1 MALCKLG
8 SIATLV
14 VAIPLAA
21 GCSKNSTPPP
31 TSPTTRATVGIA
43 AISVVGERAS
53 AGGYTYRVVL
63 HLRESAGVA
72 ATISAVDLAFTNGAN
87 PVMSSHH
94 EQTIPTTANV
104 VPSNGAADTR
114 ELVTTDTN
122 AAGPYATSVLAKVTY
137 TGGTS
142 GEATVNGSAA
152 VPALSEPPPP
162 VTYTLRG
169 IITDQETGRGIEGA
183 RVEALNG
190 ANAGKATLTD
200 NAGAYA
206 LTGLLAEN
214 FRMRASAVGYDQGE
228 QNVTVPDITRADL
241 ALRRPVT
248 SSCAYTVAPTGILDV
263 PRAGGQF
270 GVTITRTSGTCA
282 WQATTDVSWITLV
295 TTSGNGDATLSFAY
309 LPNAT
314 FVGRIGV
321 VRVAWSGGSAQLT
334 VRQPAET
341 PAFCLATITVNGQN
355 PLGVPA
361 SGGQFTASIAP
372 VAGVPPGICGPW
384 TADTMGTAISF
395 VGPTSGVNVPASVTF
410 SVPANS
416 SPTVRTMF
424 VVINFLAG
432 TPSALL
438 TVNQSGG
445 P

>member
-1 MALCKLG
+1 MAPRKLV
-8 SIATLV
+8 SIATLL
-14 VAIPLAA
+14 VAIPLTA
-21 GCSKNSTPPP
+21 CSSNSTPTP

-43 AISVVGERAS
+43 AISVVGERGT

-63 HLRESAGVA
+63 HLRESSGMA
-72 ATISAVDLAFTNGAN
+72 ATISAADLTFMNGAN
-87 PVMSSHH
+87 TVMSSHH
-94 EQTIPTTANV
+94 EQTIPSTGNV
-104 VPSNGAADTR
+104 VPANGVADTR

-122 AAGPYATSVLAKVTY
+122 ATDPYATSVLAKVTY

-142 GEATVNGSAA
+142 GEATVNGSASI
-152 VPALSEPPPP
+152 PAPPPI
-162 VTYTLRG
+162 TYTLRG
-169 IITDQETGRGIEGA
+169 IITDQDTGRGIEGA
-183 RVEALNG
+183 RVEARNG
-190 ANAGKATLTD
+190 ANAGNATLTD

-206 LTGLLAEN
+206 LTGLLAET
-214 FRMRASAVGYDQGE
+214 FRMRASAVGYDLGE
-228 QNVTVPDITRADL
+228 QNVTLPDITRADL
-241 ALRRPVT
+241 TLRRAVT
-248 SSCAYTVAPTGILDV
+248 SSCAYMVAPTGILDV
-263 PRAGGQF
+263 QRPGGQF
-270 GVTITRTSGTCA
+270 SVTITRTSGTCA
-282 WQATTDVSWITLV
+282 WQATTDVSWITLA
-295 TTSGNGDATLSFAY
+295 TTSGNGDATLSFTY

-321 VRVAWSGGSAQLT
+321 ITVAWSGGSAQLT
-334 VRQPAET
+334 VRQPADT

-372 VAGVPPGICGPW
+372 VAGVPPGICGAW
-384 TADTMGTAISF
+384 TATTTPAAISF
-395 VGPTSGVNVPASVTF
+395 VGSSSGPNLPASVTF

-432 TPSALL
+432 TPSAVL